1 MTGKA
6 PTSASI
12 QAGCQDAV
20 QDFFQRLTTDEKSLF
35 QATDK
40 SEQLIKDLVEIDEK
54 HKASV
59 SRRIVP
65 NLQSFVTGVD
75 RYAGAMDVIAGSVE
89 LMSPIWACCRVV
101 LMIAKEYTEYFDK
114 LSEMFEEIGYNL
126 TCLRRYP
133 RLYPDN
139 DVLKESMVDIFQA
152 IVEFC
157 TKARNVFQQGR
168 SQHSTPRV
176 FNSVG
181 LRAAWKLIWKP
192 FKVQF
197 GGIIDRIK
205 GSMSRIEHEV
215 DLAEKELANEG
226 RAKAEAE
233 RKLQAARWDTLVNRQ
248 ELAQMNQWLAP
259 VNAAV
264 NHNSATKLRHQ
275 GTGTWFVDGEPFKKW
290 ISEDN
295 SFLWLHAI
303 PGGGKTILASTI
315 IDWIR
320 QNKEK
325 PGVGLAYFYCD
336 YKDNQKQSPS
346 RIISTI
352 LSSIATKNE
361 DVFRR
366 VYAFFE
372 EQFRENPAYTPE
384 FDELLHGFSDF
395 IGDAFDELYI
405 VVDALDET
413 EDRECVAYAFK
424 KIIESCKSARVLVT
438 SRHEIDIARA
448 FEGMENTSIEATD
461 IAGDIEL
468 YIRSEVGAK
477 IKGKKL
483 KLRDSGLQDV
493 ICERL
498 IQGAHGMFQ
507 WVKCQIDQLCKLRND
522 RAIRTALDD
531 LPKTL
536 HDTYIRILRKLET
549 ECANEVDSVQRL
561 LRWLVRGTR
570 NLTLDELAECVSI
583 DPTSG
588 EDTFDFDAVFT
599 DPEDVVELCGS
610 LVIISPEGTVALA
623 HYTVKE
629 FLVSDHIKE
638 LMPTFFVG
646 CDEVHAELAT
656 VCLTYL
662 CYDDFS
668 GIPDEGGEGLLQSF
682 GEYKFLK
689 YAVQSWGAHAHL
701 SGKSEEV
708 FDLTMRLLS
717 SDADEGNYGMWRR
730 IYKFLYKASGQR
742 VTIPSLSPLYFASL
756 FGLPEAVASLLEEDP
771 DLDRVDALKA
781 SSAAGHDAVVKV
793 FLDQETPTDSNLL
806 EQCLYAASSAGQEG
820 VVKLLL
826 GAGVDINA
834 SGGKHGTA
842 LQVAALEGRHNVVAT
857 LLESGANVEFTNQR
871 YGRPLAAAAEK
882 CHINTVKVLLEH
894 GAKINGRGGWY
905 GFPLIS
911 AIVGKNMQLVDMLVD
926 RGADLNAMGGRYGCP
941 LMAAA
946 AMNML
951 DLIQSLVARGARVND
966 ENDKGS
972 DALYAACVAG
982 NLDAVQLLLDLGA
995 DVNAKGGKHRNALN
1009 AASATGNIEIVNCL
1023 LAAGADVDFFDEHYG
1038 NSIQVAAAAGHDEVV
1053 RVLADAGVDA
1063 NAPSGDRGT
1072 ALVAAAQNGHT
1083 EIAELLF
1090 ELGVPSGNTYEMDN
1104 AVMVA
1109 ARKGFTET
1117 VKLLVDQGAC
1127 MDDISNLATYPKC
1140 SALEAAAAKSHLETV
1155 KLLLDLGADVNYEN
1169 EGEYGTALIAAILCD
1184 KPNSEIIAAL
1194 LDAGADVNAAVD
1206 VAPSAGGCALGAAIF
1221 RDDYDLCVD
1230 LISRGADV
1238 NQTHGVSYNCLQLV
1252 ARHEKHRLLDLLVDN
1267 GADVNLAIEA
1277 SDEEEGD
1284 DSTVNALQTAVLYA
1298 SKELVER
1305 FIKLG
1310 ADLVVD
1316 IEDARYTSALQVAAV
1331 RDDPEIV
1338 KMLLDAGCDV
1348 NESGGL
1354 YGTAL
1359 QAAAHCGCMESARVL
1374 LEAGADVDVAD
1385 SGSKGSA
1392 LMAATVG
1399 EHTELVQLLI
1409 DHKANVNLIDGSE
1422 NAYPLQAA
1430 AFYGYDDIVD
1440 ALVAAGAD
1448 PNLVGGIYGT
1458 ALQGAARAG
1467 MFYPSRVLLEA
1478 GADPNIVSG
1487 RYGTA
1492 LAAAYTE
1499 GYYHVIHLLYEHGA
1513 STGLQGGE
1521 FGTALGAAMMGSC
1534 QTLVVTLLRRHQA
1547 NPNLSSRKYGS
1558 PLQAYICSQRVDDVF
1573 ETLLDIGADVNAH
1586 GGMCGTALIAA
1597 AAYGNHEEATALLDA
1612 GAHVNMYGTFYYPTA
1627 VHGAIHSGQLTLVQ
1641 LFVERGADIHANDSY
1656 HGSPLEYAASQ
1667 AELPIVRYLL
1677 KQGADIKGQS
1687 KGRYHSALQAAAI
1700 SGHKTTI
1707 RYLINRGADV
1717 HARGGKYGSALV
1729 ASVLS
1734 SDPDTV
1740 ELLLK
1745 KGADVNMRGGIFGNA
1760 LQAAA
1765 ARGSIPLVLLLLRY
1779 GADINAKGGKY
1790 GTALQAAC
1798 AYGDYDLVELLIERG
1813 ADVNAVGGLC
1823 RTALQA
1829 AALFSYDYLCEPLM
1843 KNGATWSLVDRS
1855 LLHFNSDRLD
1865 GADEILENAQEA
1877 EANGWPE
1884 EDSEDDWEDEGDEE
1898 DEDTKED
1905 VDDEESE
1912 SDAEEEILTW
1922 DVESIPFCGEV
1933 QRPMTIVGDTAKPAT
1948 GSDSLVLK
1956 EPVVAVTEAADWTA
1970 LDWLQV
1976 ECGEDGDLA

>member
-1 MTGKA
+1 MPGK
-6 PTSASI
+6 PSTSASI
-12 QAGCQDAV
+12 QAGCQNAV
-20 QDFFQRLTTDEKSLF
+20 QDFFARLTTDEKSLF

-59 SRRIVP
+59 SRKIVP
-65 NLQSFVTGVD
+65 NLQSFVTGID
-75 RYAGAMDVIAGSVE
+75 RYGGAMDVIAGSVE

-101 LMIAKEYTEYFDK
+101 LTVAKEYSEYFDK

-157 TKARNVFQQGR
+157 TKARDVFQQGKN
-168 SQHSTPRV
+168 QHSTPRV

-233 RKLQAARWDTLVNRQ
+233 RKLQAARWDTLVNKQ

-275 GTGTWFVDGEPFKKW
+275 GTGTWFVDGQPFKKW
-290 ISEDN
+290 IDEDN

-336 YKDNQKQSPS
+336 YKDNQKQSPT

-352 LSSIATKNE
+352 LSMIATKNE
-361 DVFRR
+361 DIFRR
-366 VYAFFE
+366 IYAFFE
-372 EQFRENPAYTPE
+372 EQFRENPAYAPE
-384 FDELLHGFSDF
+384 FDELLHSFSDF
-395 IGDAFDELYI
+395 VGDAFDELYI

-424 KIIESCKSARVLVT
+424 KIAETCKAARVLVT

-448 FEGMENTSIEATD
+448 FEGLDNTSIEATD

-483 KLRDSGLQDV
+483 KLRDPGLQNI

-522 RAIRTALDD
+522 RAIRNALDD

-536 HDTYIRILRKLET
+536 HDTYIRILRKLEA
-549 ECANEVDSVQRL
+549 ECADEVDSVQRL

-570 NLTLDELAECVSI
+570 NLTLDELAECVSL
-583 DPTSG
+583 DPASG
-588 EDTFDFDAVFT
+588 EDAFDFDAVFT

-610 LVIISPEGTVALA
+610 LVIISSEGTVALA

-638 LMPTFFVG
+638 VMPTFFVG

-668 GIPDEGGEGLLQSF
+668 GIPDENGETLLQNYS
-682 GEYKFLK
+682 EYKFLK

-701 SGKSEEV
+701 SGTNETV

-717 SDADEGNYGMWRR
+717 SDKDEGNYSMWRR
-730 IYKFLYKASGQR
+730 IYKFLHKASGQR
-742 VTIPSLSPLYFASL
+742 ATIPSLSPLYFASL

-771 DLDRVDALKA
+771 DLDRMEAMKA

-793 FLDQETPTDSNLL
+793 FLDQETPTDPTLL
-806 EQCLYAASSAGQEG
+806 EQCLYAAAAAGQDG

-826 GAGVDINA
+826 GAGVNVNEP
-834 SGGKHGTA
+834 GGKHGSA
-842 LQVAALEGRHNVVAT
+842 LQVAALEGRHNVVVT
-857 LLESGANVEFTNQR
+857 LLESGANAEMTNQR

-882 CHINTVKVLLEH
+882 CHINTVKLLLEH

-911 AIVGKNMQLVDMLVD
+911 AIVGKNMQLVDMLID
-926 RGADLNAMGGRYGCP
+926 RGADVNAMGGRYGCP

-951 DLIQSLVARGARVND
+951 DLIQSLVKRGARVND

-972 DALYAACVAG
+972 DALYAACAAG

-1009 AASATGNIEIVNCL
+1009 AASAIGNIDIVNCL

-1038 NSIQVAAAAGHDEVV
+1038 NSVQVAAAAGHDEVV
-1053 RVLADAGVDA
+1053 RVLAEAGVDV

-1083 EIAELLF
+1083 KIVELLF
-1090 ELGVPSGNTYEMDN
+1090 ELGVPSGDTYEMTN
-1104 AVMVA
+1104 ALMVA

-1117 VKLLVDQGAC
+1117 VKLLVDEGAC
-1127 MDDISNLATYPKC
+1127 MDDVSTLATYPKS
-1140 SALEAAAAKSHLETV
+1140 SALEAAATKSHLETV

-1184 KPNSEIIAAL
+1184 KPNSDIVTAL
-1194 LDAGADVNAAVD
+1194 LDAGADVNATVD
-1206 VAPSAGGCALGAAIF
+1206 AAPSAGGCALGAAIF
-1221 RDDYDLCVD
+1221 RDDHDLCVD
-1230 LISRGADV
+1230 LIDRGADV
-1238 NQTHGVSYNCLQLV
+1238 NVTHGVSYNCLQLV
-1252 ARHEKHRLLDLLVDN
+1252 ARYEKDRLLDVLVDN

-1277 SDEEEGD
+1277 SDDEEGD
-1284 DSTVNALQTAVLYA
+1284 DGTVTALQTAVLYA

-1305 FIKLG
+1305 LIKLG
-1310 ADLVVD
+1310 ADPVVD
-1316 IEDARYTSALQVAAV
+1316 IEDARYTSALQVAGV

-1338 KMLLDAGCDV
+1338 QMLLDAGCDV

-1359 QAAAHCGCMESARVL
+1359 QAAAHFGCMESAGVL

-1385 SGSKGSA
+1385 AGSKGSA
-1392 LMAATVG
+1392 LMAATVR

-1409 DHKANVNLIDGSE
+1409 QHKANVNLVDESE

-1430 AFYGYDDIVD
+1430 AFYGYDEIVD
-1440 ALVAAGAD
+1440 ILVAAGAD
-1448 PNLVGGIYGT
+1448 PNLVGGVYGT
-1458 ALQGAARAG
+1458 ALQGAAKSG
-1467 MFYPSRVLLEA
+1467 ELDISRVLLEA

-1487 RYGTA
+1487 RCGTA
-1492 LAAAYTE
+1492 LAAAYTH
-1499 GYYHVIHLLYEHGA
+1499 GYYQVIHLLYEHGA
-1513 STGLQGGE
+1513 SHGLQGGE

-1534 QTLVVTLLRRHQA
+1534 QTLVITLLRRHEA
-1547 NPNLSSRKYGS
+1547 NPNLLSRKYGS
-1558 PLQAYICSQRVDDVF
+1558 PLQAYICSQRGDDVY
-1573 ETLLDIGADVNAH
+1573 ETLLDVGADVNVH
-1586 GGMCGTALIAA
+1586 GGMYGTPLIAA
-1597 AAYGNHEEATALLDA
+1597 AAYGNEEEATALLDA
-1612 GAHVNMYGTFYYPTA
+1612 GAQVNMYGTFYYPTA
-1627 VHGAIHSGQLTLVQ
+1627 LHGAIQDGNLSLAQ
-1641 LFVERGADIHANDSY
+1641 LFVERGANIHFNKSY
-1656 HGSPLEYAASQ
+1656 HGSPIEYAASQ
-1667 AELPIVRYLL
+1667 AELRIIRYLL
-1677 KQGADIKGQS
+1677 KQGADIKAQS
-1687 KGRYHSALQAAAI
+1687 KGRYHNVMQAAAI
-1700 SGHKTTI
+1700 SGHETTI
-1707 RYLINRGADV
+1707 RYLVKRGADI
-1717 HARGGKYGSALV
+1717 HAKGGKYGSALV

-1745 KGADVNMRGGIFGNA
+1745 KGVDVNTRGGIFGNA

-1779 GADINAKGGKY
+1779 GADVNAKGGKY

-1798 AYGDYDLVELLIERG
+1798 AYGDYELVELLIERG
-1813 ADVNAVGGLC
+1813 ADVNATGGLC

-1829 AALFSYDYLCEPLM
+1829 AALFAQDHLCELLM
-1843 KNGATWSLVDRS
+1843 KNGATWSLVDRT
-1855 LLHFNSDRLD
+1855 LLHFTPDRFD
-1865 GADEILENAQEA
+1865 AADEILQTAKEA

-1884 EDSEDDWEDEGDEE
+1884 EEDSEDEWEDEGD
-1898 DEDTKED
+1898 
-1905 VDDEESE
+1905 VNDEESG
-1912 SDAEEEILTW
+1912 SDADEDILTW
-1922 DVESIPFCGEV
+1922 DVESIPLCAELKHPV
-1933 QRPMTIVGDTAKPAT
+1933 IMVNETAKPAT
-1948 GSDSLVLK
+1948 RSVSLVVK
-1956 EPVVAVTEAADWTA
+1956 EPLVTVTDTADWTA

-1976 ECGEDGDLA
+1976 ECGADGDLA